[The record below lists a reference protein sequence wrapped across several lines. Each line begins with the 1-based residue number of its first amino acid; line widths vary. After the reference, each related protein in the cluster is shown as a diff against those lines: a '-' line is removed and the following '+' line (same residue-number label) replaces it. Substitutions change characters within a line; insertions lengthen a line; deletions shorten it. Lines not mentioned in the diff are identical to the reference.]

1 MKEKAVLYLRNQTKL
16 SGDITVFFETTFNT
30 QMEINPYIF
39 FLPEGKTTEEKIN
52 LSEITGYSIDSDY
65 YALKEVDLLA
75 NNVVHL
81 LFVKRLTTEN
91 SKLQLYELYESGRG
105 NATNEVKYSY
115 YLSLPAFDALKTIN
129 TRSIHIVPDFDQKMS
144 EIVSDCPSLAK
155 KIRSKESGYFIPFA
169 TFNRKKHPE
178 VLLKIIDEYNK
189 CE

>member
-52 LSEITGYSIDSDY
+52 LSEITGYSIGSDY